1 MTKLVIGLEMHAEMK
16 STTKVFSPSS
26 NVYNKMA
33 NVNINEIDLAFPGFM
48 PSLNEECVKKAVEM
62 ALILKCDVAKYMIF
76 DRKNYYYPD
85 LPKGYQITQNT
96 RPVGINGN
104 LEVSLNGSK
113 FNVEILDIHLEED
126 AAALDHLPTFSLID
140 YNRAGV
146 PLLETVTAPCM
157 HSADEAIAFLET
169 MCRIYKYTGI
179 SEADTK
185 KGQIRCDVN
194 VNLMDDNGNYITPKV
209 EIKNVN
215 SLANVKLAIL
225 YEEKRQLES
234 LKNNEPL
241 YQETRRF
248 DESSGTTIHMRSKA
262 DAIDYKYFVEPN
274 IPPYEITDDFIENI
288 RKTIPVLADARK
300 DNYMNNLGL
309 DEYNANIL
317 IKDINIANYFEKC
330 VEVGIKPIIAANYIN
345 GIITSYINEKDIN
358 INDFYLKPEYLKQIN
373 DAKESGILSSKGVK
387 EVFYKSLEEKEEPKN
402 FISKE
407 DAQVSDENLIE
418 SIIDNILSSHEKEI
432 TIRSRGADAALPAV
446 HGLRRRSLLA
456 GRPQRRTGR
465 RGQRGYRE
473 RLQRF

>member
-1 MTKLVIGLEMHAEMK
+1 MTKLVVGLEMHAEMK

-104 LEVSLNGSK
+104 LEVSLNGTK

-126 AAALDHLPTFSLID
+126 AAALDHLQTFSLID

-169 MCRIYKYTGI
+169 MCRIYKYTDI

-248 DESSGTTIHMRSKA
+248 DESSGTTVHMRSKA

-274 IPPYEITDDFIENI
+274 IPPYEITDEFVENI

-358 INDFYLKPEYLKQIN
+358 INDFYLKPEFLKQIN
-373 DAKESGILSSKGVK
+373 DAKESGILSSKQVK
-387 EVFYKSLEEKEEPKN
+387 EVFYKSLEEEKEPKN

-407 DAQVSDENLIE
+407 DAQVSDEDLIE
-418 SIIDNILSSHEKEI
+418 SIIDRILSSHEKEI
-432 TIRSRGADAALPAV
+432 LEYKNGRTNIFDFFVGQVMKETRGKANPIITKE
-446 HGLRRRSLLA
+446 LLHKK
-456 GRPQRRTGR
+456 
-465 RGQRGYRE
+465 
-473 RLQRF
+473 LD

>member
-62 ALILKCDVAKYMIF
+62 ALILKCDVAKYMLF

-126 AAALDHLPTFSLID
+126 AAALDHLQTFSLID

-169 MCRIYKYTGI
+169 MCRIYKYTDI

-225 YEEKRQLES
+225 YEEKRQLEA
-234 LKNNEPL
+234 LQNNKPL

-248 DESSGTTIHMRSKA
+248 DETSGTTVHMRSKA

-274 IPPYEITDDFIENI
+274 IPPYKITDEFVENI

-300 DNYMNNLGL
+300 DNYMSNLGL

-358 INDFYLKPEYLKQIN
+358 INDFYLKPEYLNQIN
-373 DAKESGILSSKGVK
+373 DAKESGVLSSKGVK
-387 EVFYKSLEEKEEPKN
+387 EVFYKSLEEKKEPKN

-432 TIRSRGADAALPAV
+432 LEYKNGRTNIFDFFVGQVMKETRGKANPIITKD
-446 HGLRRRSLLA
+446 LLHKK
-456 GRPQRRTGR
+456 
-465 RGQRGYRE
+465 
-473 RLQRF
+473 LD

>member
-248 DESSGTTIHMRSKA
+248 DEPSGTTIHMRSKA

-288 RKTIPVLADARK
+288 RKTIPVLADIRK

-387 EVFYKSLEEKEEPKN
+387 EVFYKSLEEEKEPKN

-418 SIIDNILSSHEKEI
+418 SIIDRILSSHEKEI
-432 TIRSRGADAALPAV
+432 TEYKNGRTNIFDFFVGQVMKETRGKANPIITKD
-446 HGLRRRSLLA
+446 LLHKK
-456 GRPQRRTGR
+456 
-465 RGQRGYRE
+465 
-473 RLQRF
+473 LD

>member
-33 NVNINEIDLAFPGFM
+33 NVNVNEIDLAFPGFM

-157 HSADEAIAFLET
+157 HSADEVIAFLET

-248 DESSGTTIHMRSKA
+248 DESSGTTVHMRSKA

-274 IPPYEITDDFIENI
+274 IPPYEITDEFVENI
-288 RKTIPVLADARK
+288 RKTIPVLADIRK

-387 EVFYKSLEEKEEPKN
+387 EVFYKSLEEEKEPKN

-418 SIIDNILSSHEKEI
+418 SIIDRILSSHEKEI
-432 TIRSRGADAALPAV
+432 LEYKNGRTNIFDFFVGQVMKETRGKANPIITKD
-446 HGLRRRSLLA
+446 LLHKK
-456 GRPQRRTGR
+456 
-465 RGQRGYRE
+465 
-473 RLQRF
+473 LD

>member
-169 MCRIYKYTGI
+169 MCRIYKYTDI

-194 VNLMDDNGNYITPKV
+194 VNLMDDNRNYITPKV

-288 RKTIPVLADARK
+288 RKTIPVLADIRK

-387 EVFYKSLEEKEEPKN
+387 EVFYKSLEEEKEPKN

-418 SIIDNILSSHEKEI
+418 SIIDRILSSHEKEI
-432 TIRSRGADAALPAV
+432 LEYKNGRTNIFDFFVGQVMKETRGKANPIITKD
-446 HGLRRRSLLA
+446 LLHKK
-456 GRPQRRTGR
+456 
-465 RGQRGYRE
+465 
-473 RLQRF
+473 LD

>member
-62 ALILKCDVAKYMIF
+62 ALILKCDVAKYMLF

-126 AAALDHLPTFSLID
+126 AAALDHLQTFSLID

-169 MCRIYKYTGI
+169 MCRIYKYTDI

-225 YEEKRQLES
+225 YEEKRQLEA
-234 LKNNEPL
+234 LQNNEPL

-248 DESSGTTIHMRSKA
+248 DETSGTTVHMRSKA

-274 IPPYEITDDFIENI
+274 IPPYEITDEFVENI

-300 DNYMNNLGL
+300 DNYMSNLGL

-330 VEVGIKPIIAANYIN
+330 VEVGIKPIEAANYIN

-432 TIRSRGADAALPAV
+432 TEYKNGRTNIFDFFVGQVMKETRGKANPIITKD
-446 HGLRRRSLLA
+446 LLHKK
-456 GRPQRRTGR
+456 
-465 RGQRGYRE
+465 
-473 RLQRF
+473 LD

>member
-33 NVNINEIDLAFPGFM
+33 NVNVNEIDLAFPGFM

-274 IPPYEITDDFIENI
+274 IPPYEITDEFVENI
-288 RKTIPVLADARK
+288 RKTIPVLADIRK

-387 EVFYKSLEEKEEPKN
+387 EVFYKSLEEEKEPKN
-402 FISKE
+402 FISKD

-418 SIIDNILSSHEKEI
+418 SIIDRILSSHEKEI
-432 TIRSRGADAALPAV
+432 LEYKNGRTNIFDFFVGQVMKETRGKANPIITKD
-446 HGLRRRSLLA
+446 LLHKK
-456 GRPQRRTGR
+456 
-465 RGQRGYRE
+465 
-473 RLQRF
+473 LD

>member
-358 INDFYLKPEYLKQIN
+358 INNFYLKPEYLKQIN

-387 EVFYKSLEEKEEPKN
+387 EVFYKSLEEKKEPKN

-418 SIIDNILSSHEKEI
+418 SIIDRILSSHEKEI
-432 TIRSRGADAALPAV
+432 TEYKNGRTNIFDFFVGQVMKETRGKANPIITKD
-446 HGLRRRSLLA
+446 LLHKK
-456 GRPQRRTGR
+456 
-465 RGQRGYRE
+465 
-473 RLQRF
+473 LD

>member
-104 LEVSLNGSK
+104 LEVSLNSSK

-274 IPPYEITDDFIENI
+274 IPPYEITDEFVENI
-288 RKTIPVLADARK
+288 RKTIPVLADIRK

-387 EVFYKSLEEKEEPKN
+387 EVFYKSLEEEKEPKN

-418 SIIDNILSSHEKEI
+418 SIIDRILSSHEKEI
-432 TIRSRGADAALPAV
+432 LEYKNGRTNIFDFFVGQVMKETRGKANPIITKD
-446 HGLRRRSLLA
+446 LLHKK
-456 GRPQRRTGR
+456 
-465 RGQRGYRE
+465 
-473 RLQRF
+473 LD

>member
-248 DESSGTTIHMRSKA
+248 DETSGTTIHMRSKA

-288 RKTIPVLADARK
+288 RKTIPVLADIRK

-387 EVFYKSLEEKEEPKN
+387 EVFYKSLEEEKEPKN

-418 SIIDNILSSHEKEI
+418 SIIDRILSSHEKEI
-432 TIRSRGADAALPAV
+432 LEYKNGRTNIFDFFVGQVMKETRGKANPIITKD
-446 HGLRRRSLLA
+446 LLHKK
-456 GRPQRRTGR
+456 
-465 RGQRGYRE
+465 
-473 RLQRF
+473 LD

>member
-248 DESSGTTIHMRSKA
+248 DESSGTTVHMRSKA

-274 IPPYEITDDFIENI
+274 IPPYEITDEFVENI

-358 INDFYLKPEYLKQIN
+358 INDFYLKPEFLKQIN
-373 DAKESGILSSKGVK
+373 DAKESGILSSKQVK
-387 EVFYKSLEEKEEPKN
+387 EVFYKSLEEEKEPKN

-407 DAQVSDENLIE
+407 DAQVSDEDLIE
-418 SIIDNILSSHEKEI
+418 SIIDRILSSHEKEI
-432 TIRSRGADAALPAV
+432 LEYKNGRTNIFDFFVGQVMKETRGKANPIITKE
-446 HGLRRRSLLA
+446 LLHKK
-456 GRPQRRTGR
+456 
-465 RGQRGYRE
+465 
-473 RLQRF
+473 LD

>member
-62 ALILKCDVAKYMIF
+62 ALILKCDVAKYMLF

-248 DESSGTTIHMRSKA
+248 DETSGTTIHMRSKA

-274 IPPYEITDDFIENI
+274 IPPYEITDEFVENI

-373 DAKESGILSSKGVK
+373 DAKESGVLSSKGVK
-387 EVFYKSLEEKEEPKN
+387 EVFYKSLEEEKEPKN

-418 SIIDNILSSHEKEI
+418 SIIDRILSSHEKEI
-432 TIRSRGADAALPAV
+432 LEYKNGRTNIFDFFVGEVMKETRGKANPIITKD
-446 HGLRRRSLLA
+446 LLHKK
-456 GRPQRRTGR
+456 
-465 RGQRGYRE
+465 
-473 RLQRF
+473 LD

>member
-288 RKTIPVLADARK
+288 RKTIPVLADIRK
-300 DNYMNNLGL
+300 DNYMNNLCL

-358 INDFYLKPEYLKQIN
+358 INDFYLKPEFLKQIN

-387 EVFYKSLEEKEEPKN
+387 EVFYKSLEEEKEPKN

-432 TIRSRGADAALPAV
+432 LEYKNGRTNIFDFFVGQVMKETRGKANPIITKD
-446 HGLRRRSLLA
+446 LLHKK
-456 GRPQRRTGR
+456 
-465 RGQRGYRE
+465 
-473 RLQRF
+473 LD

>member
-248 DESSGTTIHMRSKA
+248 DEPSGTTIHMRSKA

-288 RKTIPVLADARK
+288 RKTIPVLADIRK

-387 EVFYKSLEEKEEPKN
+387 EVFYKSLEE
-402 FISKE
+402 
-407 DAQVSDENLIE
+407 
-418 SIIDNILSSHEKEI
+418 EK
-432 TIRSRGADAALPAV
+432 
-446 HGLRRRSLLA
+446 
-456 GRPQRRTGR
+456 RT
-465 RGQRGYRE
+465 
-473 RLQRF
+473 

>member
-62 ALILKCDVAKYMIF
+62 ALILKCDVAKYMLF

-126 AAALDHLPTFSLID
+126 AAALDHLQTFSLID

-169 MCRIYKYTGI
+169 MCRIYKYTDI

-215 SLANVKLAIL
+215 SLTNVKLAIL
-225 YEEKRQLES
+225 YEEKRQLEA
-234 LKNNEPL
+234 LQNNEPL

-248 DESSGTTIHMRSKA
+248 DETSGTTVHMRSKA

-274 IPPYEITDDFIENI
+274 IPPYEITDEFVENI

-300 DNYMNNLGL
+300 DNYMSNLGL

-373 DAKESGILSSKGVK
+373 DAKESGVLSSKGVK
-387 EVFYKSLEEKEEPKN
+387 EVFYKSLEEEKEPKN

-418 SIIDNILSSHEKEI
+418 SIIDRILSSHEKEI
-432 TIRSRGADAALPAV
+432 AEYKNGRTNIFDFFVGQVMKETRGKANPIITKD
-446 HGLRRRSLLA
+446 LLHKK
-456 GRPQRRTGR
+456 
-465 RGQRGYRE
+465 
-473 RLQRF
+473 LD

>member
-215 SLANVKLAIL
+215 NLANVKLAIL

-248 DESSGTTIHMRSKA
+248 DETSGTTVHMRSKA

-288 RKTIPVLADARK
+288 RKTIPVLADIRK

-373 DAKESGILSSKGVK
+373 DAKESEILSSKGVK

-418 SIIDNILSSHEKEI
+418 SIIDRILSSHEKEI
-432 TIRSRGADAALPAV
+432 TEYKNGRTNIFDFFVGQVMKETRGKANPIITKD
-446 HGLRRRSLLA
+446 LLHKK
-456 GRPQRRTGR
+456 
-465 RGQRGYRE
+465 
-473 RLQRF
+473 LD

>member
-248 DESSGTTIHMRSKA
+248 DETSGTTVHMRSKA

-274 IPPYEITDDFIENI
+274 IPPYEITDEFVENI
-288 RKTIPVLADARK
+288 RKTIPVLADIRK

-387 EVFYKSLEEKEEPKN
+387 EVFYKSLEEEKEPKN
-402 FISKE
+402 FISKD

-418 SIIDNILSSHEKEI
+418 SIIDRILSSHEKEI
-432 TIRSRGADAALPAV
+432 LEYKNGRTNIFDFFVGQVMKETRGKANPIITKD
-446 HGLRRRSLLA
+446 LLHKK
-456 GRPQRRTGR
+456 
-465 RGQRGYRE
+465 
-473 RLQRF
+473 LD

>member
-113 FNVEILDIHLEED
+113 FNVEILDITLEED

-248 DESSGTTIHMRSKA
+248 DETSGTTVHMRSKA

-274 IPPYEITDDFIENI
+274 IPPYEITDEFVENI
-288 RKTIPVLADARK
+288 RKTIPVLADIRK

-387 EVFYKSLEEKEEPKN
+387 EVFYKSLEEEKEPKN

-418 SIIDNILSSHEKEI
+418 SIIDRILSSHEKEI
-432 TIRSRGADAALPAV
+432 LEYKNGRTNIFDFFVGQVMKETRGKANPIITKD
-446 HGLRRRSLLA
+446 LLHKK
-456 GRPQRRTGR
+456 
-465 RGQRGYRE
+465 
-473 RLQRF
+473 LD

>member
-248 DESSGTTIHMRSKA
+248 DETSGTTVHMRSKA

-274 IPPYEITDDFIENI
+274 IPPYEITDEFVENI
-288 RKTIPVLADARK
+288 RKTIPVLADIRK

-387 EVFYKSLEEKEEPKN
+387 EVFYKSLEEEKEPKN

-418 SIIDNILSSHEKEI
+418 SIIDRILSSHEKEI
-432 TIRSRGADAALPAV
+432 LEYKNGRTNIFDFFVGQVMKETRGKANPIITKD
-446 HGLRRRSLLA
+446 LLHKK
-456 GRPQRRTGR
+456 
-465 RGQRGYRE
+465 
-473 RLQRF
+473 LD

>member
-1 MTKLVIGLEMHAEMK
+1 MTKLVVGLEMHAEMK

-62 ALILKCDVAKYMIF
+62 ALILKCDVAKYMLF

-169 MCRIYKYTGI
+169 MCRIYKYTDI

-225 YEEKRQLES
+225 YEEKRQLEA
-234 LKNNEPL
+234 LQNNEPL

-274 IPPYEITDDFIENI
+274 IPPYEITDEFVENI

-300 DNYMNNLGL
+300 DNYMSNLGL

-330 VEVGIKPIIAANYIN
+330 VEVGIKPIEAANYIN

-358 INDFYLKPEYLKQIN
+358 INDFYLKPEFLKQIN
-373 DAKESGILSSKGVK
+373 DAKESGVLSSKQVK
-387 EVFYKSLEEKEEPKN
+387 EVFYKSLEEEKEPKN

-407 DAQVSDENLIE
+407 DAQVSDEDLIE
-418 SIIDNILSSHEKEI
+418 SIIDRILSSHEKEI
-432 TIRSRGADAALPAV
+432 NEYKNGRTNIFDFFVGQVMKETRGKANPIITKE
-446 HGLRRRSLLA
+446 LLHKK
-456 GRPQRRTGR
+456 
-465 RGQRGYRE
+465 
-473 RLQRF
+473 LD

>member
-104 LEVSLNGSK
+104 LDVSLNGSK

-234 LKNNEPL
+234 LKNNESL

-288 RKTIPVLADARK
+288 RKTIPVLADIRK

-387 EVFYKSLEEKEEPKN
+387 EVFYKSLEEEKEPKN
-402 FISKE
+402 FISKD

-418 SIIDNILSSHEKEI
+418 SIIDRILSSHEKEI
-432 TIRSRGADAALPAV
+432 LEYKNGRTNIFDFFVGQVMKETRGKANPIITKD
-446 HGLRRRSLLA
+446 LLHKK
-456 GRPQRRTGR
+456 
-465 RGQRGYRE
+465 
-473 RLQRF
+473 LD

>member
-1 MTKLVIGLEMHAEMK
+1 MTKLVVGLEMHAEMK

-48 PSLNEECVKKAVEM
+48 PTLNEECVKKAVEM

-126 AAALDHLPTFSLID
+126 AAALDHLQTFSLID

-169 MCRIYKYTGI
+169 MCRIYKYTDI

-194 VNLMDDNGNYITPKV
+194 VNLMDDNGNFITPKV

-225 YEEKRQLES
+225 YEEKRQLEA
-234 LKNNEPL
+234 LQNNEPL

-248 DESSGTTIHMRSKA
+248 DETSGTTVHMRSKA

-274 IPPYEITDDFIENI
+274 IPPYEITDEFVENI
-288 RKTIPVLADARK
+288 IKTIPVLADTRK
-300 DNYMNNLGL
+300 DNYMGNLGL

-330 VEVGIKPIIAANYIN
+330 VEVGIKPIEAANYIN

-358 INDFYLKPEYLKQIN
+358 INDFYLKPEFLKQIN
-373 DAKESGILSSKGVK
+373 DAKESGVLSSKQVK
-387 EVFYKSLEEKEEPKN
+387 EVFYKSLEEEKEPKN

-407 DAQVSDENLIE
+407 DAQVSDEDLIE
-418 SIIDNILSSHEKEI
+418 SIIDRILSSHEKEI
-432 TIRSRGADAALPAV
+432 LEYKNGRTNIFDFFVGQVMKETRGKANPIITKE
-446 HGLRRRSLLA
+446 LLHKK
-456 GRPQRRTGR
+456 
-465 RGQRGYRE
+465 
-473 RLQRF
+473 LD

>member
-432 TIRSRGADAALPAV
+432 TEYKNGKTNMFDYFVGQVMKETRGKANPIITKD
-446 HGLRRRSLLA
+446 LLHKK
-456 GRPQRRTGR
+456 
-465 RGQRGYRE
+465 
-473 RLQRF
+473 LD

>member
-104 LEVSLNGSK
+104 LEVSLNSSK

-248 DESSGTTIHMRSKA
+248 DETSGTTVHMRSKA

-274 IPPYEITDDFIENI
+274 IPPYEITDEFVENI
-288 RKTIPVLADARK
+288 RKTIPVLADIRK

-330 VEVGIKPIIAANYIN
+330 VELGIKPIIAANYIN

-387 EVFYKSLEEKEEPKN
+387 EVFYKSLEEEKEPKN

-418 SIIDNILSSHEKEI
+418 SIIDRILSSHEKEI
-432 TIRSRGADAALPAV
+432 LEYKNGRTNIFDFFVGQVMKETRGKANPIITKD
-446 HGLRRRSLLA
+446 LLHKK
-456 GRPQRRTGR
+456 
-465 RGQRGYRE
+465 
-473 RLQRF
+473 LD

>member
-16 STTKVFSPSS
+16 STTKVFSLSS

-104 LEVSLNGSK
+104 LDVSLNGSK

-215 SLANVKLAIL
+215 NLANVKLAIL

-248 DESSGTTIHMRSKA
+248 DETSGTTVHMRSKA

-288 RKTIPVLADARK
+288 RKTIPVLADIRK
-300 DNYMNNLGL
+300 DNYMNNLCL

-432 TIRSRGADAALPAV
+432 TEYKNGRTNIFDFFVGQVMKETRGKANPIITKD
-446 HGLRRRSLLA
+446 LLHKK
-456 GRPQRRTGR
+456 
-465 RGQRGYRE
+465 
-473 RLQRF
+473 LD

>member
-62 ALILKCDVAKYMIF
+62 ALILKCDIAKYMIF

-288 RKTIPVLADARK
+288 RKTIPVLADIRK

-432 TIRSRGADAALPAV
+432 TEYKNGRTNIFDFFVGQVMKETRGKANPIITKD
-446 HGLRRRSLLA
+446 LLHKK
-456 GRPQRRTGR
+456 
-465 RGQRGYRE
+465 
-473 RLQRF
+473 LD

>member
-288 RKTIPVLADARK
+288 RKTIPVLADIRK

-387 EVFYKSLEEKEEPKN
+387 EVFYKSLEEEKEPKN

-418 SIIDNILSSHEKEI
+418 SIIDRILSSHEKEI
-432 TIRSRGADAALPAV
+432 LEYKNGRTNIFDFFVGQVMKETRGKANPIITKN
-446 HGLRRRSLLA
+446 LLHKK
-456 GRPQRRTGR
+456 
-465 RGQRGYRE
+465 
-473 RLQRF
+473 LD

>member
-1 MTKLVIGLEMHAEMK
+1 MTKLVVGLEMHAEMK

-104 LEVSLNGSK
+104 LEVSLNGTK

-126 AAALDHLPTFSLID
+126 AAALDHLQTFSLID

-248 DESSGTTIHMRSKA
+248 DEPSGTTIHMRSKA

-288 RKTIPVLADARK
+288 RKTIPVLADIRK

-387 EVFYKSLEEKEEPKN
+387 EVFYKSLEEEKEPKN

-418 SIIDNILSSHEKEI
+418 SIIDRILSSHEKEI
-432 TIRSRGADAALPAV
+432 TEYKNGRTNIFDFFVGQVMKETRGKANPIITKD
-446 HGLRRRSLLA
+446 LLHKK
-456 GRPQRRTGR
+456 
-465 RGQRGYRE
+465 
-473 RLQRF
+473 LD

>member
-104 LEVSLNGSK
+104 LEVSLNGTK

-126 AAALDHLPTFSLID
+126 AAALDHLQTFSLID

-169 MCRIYKYTGI
+169 MCRIYKYTDI

-225 YEEKRQLES
+225 YEEKRQLEA
-234 LKNNEPL
+234 LQNNEPL

-274 IPPYEITDDFIENI
+274 IPPYEITDEFVENI

-300 DNYMNNLGL
+300 DNYMSNLGL

-330 VEVGIKPIIAANYIN
+330 VEVGIKPIEAANYIN

-358 INDFYLKPEYLKQIN
+358 INDFYLKPEFLKQIN
-373 DAKESGILSSKGVK
+373 DAKESGVLSSKQVK
-387 EVFYKSLEEKEEPKN
+387 EVFYKSLEEEKEPKN

-407 DAQVSDENLIE
+407 DAQVSDEDLIE
-418 SIIDNILSSHEKEI
+418 SIIDRILSSHEKEI
-432 TIRSRGADAALPAV
+432 NEYKNGRTNIFDFFVGQVMKETRGKANPIITKE
-446 HGLRRRSLLA
+446 LLHKK
-456 GRPQRRTGR
+456 
-465 RGQRGYRE
+465 
-473 RLQRF
+473 LD

>member
-1 MTKLVIGLEMHAEMK
+1 MPKLVIGLEMHAEMK

-274 IPPYEITDDFIENI
+274 IPPYEITDEFVENI
-288 RKTIPVLADARK
+288 RKTIPVLADIRK

-387 EVFYKSLEEKEEPKN
+387 EVFYKSLEEEKEPKN
-402 FISKE
+402 FISKD

-418 SIIDNILSSHEKEI
+418 SIIDRILSSHEKEI
-432 TIRSRGADAALPAV
+432 LEYKNGRTNIFDFFVGQVMKETRGKANPIITKD
-446 HGLRRRSLLA
+446 LLHKK
-456 GRPQRRTGR
+456 
-465 RGQRGYRE
+465 
-473 RLQRF
+473 LD

>member
-1 MTKLVIGLEMHAEMK
+1 MTKLVVGLEMHAEMK

-126 AAALDHLPTFSLID
+126 AAALDHLQAFSLID

-194 VNLMDDNGNYITPKV
+194 VNIMDDNGNYITPKV

-225 YEEKRQLES
+225 YEEKRQLEA

-248 DESSGTTIHMRSKA
+248 DESSGTTVHMRSKA

-274 IPPYEITDDFIENI
+274 IPPYEITDEFVENI
-288 RKTIPVLADARK
+288 RKAIPVLADARK
-300 DNYMNNLGL
+300 DNYMTNLGL
-309 DEYNANIL
+309 NEYNANIL

-330 VEVGIKPIIAANYIN
+330 VEVGIKPIIATNYIN
-345 GIITSYINEKDIN
+345 GIITSYINEKDIS

-387 EVFYKSLEEKEEPKN
+387 EVFYKSLEEEKEPKN

-407 DAQVSDENLIE
+407 EAQVSDESLIE
-418 SIIDNILSSHEKEI
+418 SIIDRILSSHEKEI
-432 TIRSRGADAALPAV
+432 SEYKNGRTNIFDFFVGQVMKETRGKANPIITKE
-446 HGLRRRSLLA
+446 LLHKK
-456 GRPQRRTGR
+456 
-465 RGQRGYRE
+465 
-473 RLQRF
+473 LD

>member
-248 DESSGTTIHMRSKA
+248 DETSGTTVHMRSKA

-274 IPPYEITDDFIENI
+274 IPPYEITDEFVENI
-288 RKTIPVLADARK
+288 RKTIPVLADIRK

-387 EVFYKSLEEKEEPKN
+387 EVFYKSLEEEKEPKN

-418 SIIDNILSSHEKEI
+418 SIIDRILSSHEKEI
-432 TIRSRGADAALPAV
+432 LEYKN
-446 HGLRRRSLLA
+446 
-456 GRPQRRTGR
+456 GRTNIFDFFVGQVMKETKGR
-465 RGQRGYRE
+465 ANPKTVNELVRQILE
-473 RLQRF
+473 A

>member
-33 NVNINEIDLAFPGFM
+33 NVNVNEIDLAFPGFM

-288 RKTIPVLADARK
+288 RKTIPVLADIRK
-300 DNYMNNLGL
+300 DNYINNLGL

-387 EVFYKSLEEKEEPKN
+387 EVFYKSLEEEKEPKN

-418 SIIDNILSSHEKEI
+418 SIIDRILSSHEKEI
-432 TIRSRGADAALPAV
+432 LEYKNGRTNIFDFFVGQVMKETRGKANPIITKD
-446 HGLRRRSLLA
+446 LLHKK
-456 GRPQRRTGR
+456 
-465 RGQRGYRE
+465 
-473 RLQRF
+473 LD

>member
-33 NVNINEIDLAFPGFM
+33 NVNVNEIDLAFPGFM

-248 DESSGTTIHMRSKA
+248 DETSGTTVHMRSKA

-288 RKTIPVLADARK
+288 KKAIPVLADIRK

-387 EVFYKSLEEKEEPKN
+387 EVFYKSLEEEKEPKN

-418 SIIDNILSSHEKEI
+418 SIIDRILSSHEKEI
-432 TIRSRGADAALPAV
+432 LEYKNGRTNIFDFFVGQVMKETRGKANPIITKD
-446 HGLRRRSLLA
+446 LLHKK
-456 GRPQRRTGR
+456 
-465 RGQRGYRE
+465 
-473 RLQRF
+473 LD

>member
-288 RKTIPVLADARK
+288 RKTIPVLADIRK
-300 DNYMNNLGL
+300 DNYMNNLCL

-330 VEVGIKPIIAANYIN
+330 VEVGIKPIIAANFIN

-387 EVFYKSLEEKEEPKN
+387 EVFYKSLEEEKEPKN

-418 SIIDNILSSHEKEI
+418 SIIDRILSSHEKEI
-432 TIRSRGADAALPAV
+432 LEYKNGRTNIFDFFVGQVMKETRGKANPIITKD
-446 HGLRRRSLLA
+446 LLHKK
-456 GRPQRRTGR
+456 
-465 RGQRGYRE
+465 
-473 RLQRF
+473 LD

>member
-248 DESSGTTIHMRSKA
+248 DETSGTTVHMRSKA

-274 IPPYEITDDFIENI
+274 IPPYEITDEFVENI
-288 RKTIPVLADARK
+288 RKTIPVLADIRK

-330 VEVGIKPIIAANYIN
+330 VELGIKPIIAANYIN

-387 EVFYKSLEEKEEPKN
+387 EVFYKSLEEEKEPKN

-418 SIIDNILSSHEKEI
+418 SIIDRILSSHEKEI
-432 TIRSRGADAALPAV
+432 LEYKNGRTNIFDFFVGQVMKETKGKANPIITKD
-446 HGLRRRSLLA
+446 LLHKK
-456 GRPQRRTGR
+456 
-465 RGQRGYRE
+465 
-473 RLQRF
+473 LD

>member
-48 PSLNEECVKKAVEM
+48 PSLNKECVKKAVEM

-274 IPPYEITDDFIENI
+274 MPPYEITDEFVENI
-288 RKTIPVLADARK
+288 RKTIPVLADIRK

-387 EVFYKSLEEKEEPKN
+387 EVFYKSLEEEKEPKN

-418 SIIDNILSSHEKEI
+418 SIIDRILSSHEKEI
-432 TIRSRGADAALPAV
+432 LEYKNGRTNIFDFFVGQVMKETRGKANPIITKD
-446 HGLRRRSLLA
+446 LLHKK
-456 GRPQRRTGR
+456 
-465 RGQRGYRE
+465 
-473 RLQRF
+473 LD

>member
-62 ALILKCDVAKYMIF
+62 ALILKCDVAKYMLF

-126 AAALDHLPTFSLID
+126 AAALDHLQTFSLID

-169 MCRIYKYTGI
+169 MCRIYKYTDI

-248 DESSGTTIHMRSKA
+248 DETSGTTVHMRSKA

-274 IPPYEITDDFIENI
+274 IPPYEITDEFVENI

-300 DNYMNNLGL
+300 DNYMSNLGL

-373 DAKESGILSSKGVK
+373 DAKESGVLSSKGVK
-387 EVFYKSLEEKEEPKN
+387 EVFYKSLEEKKEPKN

-432 TIRSRGADAALPAV
+432 LEYKNGRTNIFDFFVGQVMKETRGKANPIITKD
-446 HGLRRRSLLA
+446 LLHKK
-456 GRPQRRTGR
+456 
-465 RGQRGYRE
+465 
-473 RLQRF
+473 LD